1 LRPRTIKRRE
11 MSQSDYYTRKV
22 VFTKPRLKEIKLLEI
37 SCIRRL
43 SQMSAAKGL
52 ALCPQQAQDR
62 ISHAPLHQYP
72 YTPQLHPPSAR
83 HHNRIYNH
91 QRPRSLNLGSWYLLE
106 SFIFVSSSGGLDDV
120 RCCRLP
126 NTEVKHRLLSR
137 DEGRGSVDVK
147 VSREVCQ
154 GERKWIFWVVRG
166 YCTSFIQSFSRYPKS
181 NLIASNSPL

>member
-1 LRPRTIKRRE
+1 MIVGVVLALKRHHFLRPRTIKRRE

-22 VFTKPRLKEIKLLEI
+22 VFAKPRLKEIKLLEI

-126 NTEVKHRLLSR
+126 NTEVK
-137 DEGRGSVDVK
+137 
-147 VSREVCQ
+147 
-154 GERKWIFWVVRG
+154 KWCKG
-166 YCTSFIQSFSRYPKS
+166 
-181 NLIASNSPL
+181 NLICYVSGVDERL